1 MESAPAARVDLLD
14 GFALQLG
21 TSHQEE
27 ADVLPRGIQRLVAH
41 LSLACRPARTAIAG
55 LLWPNVPEHHANG
68 SLRSALWRLQRIA
81 PGLIRMHGDTL
92 SLAEGV
98 QVDVRELAGWAR
110 RVRDPESCLDE
121 LSTTDLRLGG
131 ELLPGW
137 FDDWVLL
144 ERERLRQLR
153 MHALESLAYRLAAA
167 QRYGEAVQAAHAA
180 VLAEPLRESAHRAVV
195 RVHLAEGNVGEAAR
209 AYDAFRTMLAD
220 ELGIAPTRQMSD
232 LLPGLPDRWWSAQRR
247 PAAAVEERDP
257 DGRDAVVTA
266 SRDRGDRRRAG

>member
-1 MESAPAARVDLLD
+1 MESAPAARVELLD
-14 GFALQLG
+14 GFALRLG
-21 TSHQEE
+21 TSHQEA

-41 LSLACRPARTAIAG
+41 LSLASRPARTAIAG
-55 LLWPNVPEHHANG
+55 LLWPDVPEHHANG

-81 PGLIRMHGDTL
+81 PGLIRMQGDTL

-153 MHALESLAYRLAAA
+153 MHALEALADRLVAAG
-167 QRYGEAVQAAHAA
+167 RYGEAVQAAYAA
-180 VLAEPLRESAHRAVV
+180 VHLEPLRESAHRTLV
-195 RVHLAEGNVGEAAR
+195 RVHLAEGNAREAIS
-209 AYDAFRTMLAD
+209 AYEACRTLLAE
-220 ELGIAPTRQMSD
+220 ELGLAPSRQMSD
-232 LLPGLPDRWWSAQRR
+232 LVHDLPVLREPRHPVLHGWAPEPLRR
-247 PAAAVEERDP
+247 SGSVR
-257 DGRDAVVTA
+257 
-266 SRDRGDRRRAG
+266 